1 MPLATRHRSCAND
14 FTCRAGMALEEVR
27 NVEKFIRIPLAAV
40 RSASKDMAGLPERVA
55 WHRRRRVDVTRR

>member
-27 NVEKFIRIPLAAV
+27 NVEKFTRIPLAAV
-40 RSASKDMAGLPERVA
+40 RCASKDMAGLEQVA
-55 WHRRRRVDVTRR
+55 YRQRRVDVTHR